1 VPNVTDVV
9 EGVLTPYVGSTVADT
24 CVRATALQ
32 LGKTSD
38 ALGPEDLPALEENVR
53 KLLGPIAPAKKVDAL
68 IAEIRGGVS

>member
-1 VPNVTDVV
+1 MKAV

-24 CVRATALQ
+24 CVRATALS

-38 ALGPEDLPALEENVR
+38 ELGPEDLPALEENVR
-53 KLLGPIAPAKKVDAL
+53 ELLGPIAPAKKIDAL